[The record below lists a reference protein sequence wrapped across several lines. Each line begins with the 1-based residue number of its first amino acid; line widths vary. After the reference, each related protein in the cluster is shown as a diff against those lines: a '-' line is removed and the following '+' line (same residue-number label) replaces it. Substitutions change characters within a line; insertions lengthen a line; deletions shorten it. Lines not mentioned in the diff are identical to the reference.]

1 MLPWTA
7 LSLALSLRLALARS
21 GAERGA
27 EGPGCY
33 RLHRQYRSW
42 QPPGAVSCCLGPRR
56 GSPALCGRGRPAHH
70 CPGAEGV
77 HS

>member
-7 LSLALSLRLALARS
+7 LGLALSLRLALALS

-27 EGPGCY
+27 EGPGGHH
-33 RLHRQYRSW
+33 LHRQHRPW
-42 QPPGAVSCCLGPRR
+42 QPPGAVSRRLGPRR
-56 GSPALCGRGRPAHH
+56 EAPALCGCGRSAHY
-70 CPGAEGV
+70 CPGAEGL